1 MVRHAVLADALI
13 FSMHTHIQ
21 IGTPVFSGVPSRGL
35 KNVQP
40 KKVYSAHSEYLSRS
54 MLHVSLH
61 DNLLLSQIL
70 TLAES
75 HFRWI
80 LFAGIQTNDNPYLEY
95 ILPQEWPFI

>member
-1 MVRHAVLADALI
+1 MVGHAILADALI
-13 FSMHTHIQ
+13 FSMRTHIQ

-70 TLAES
+70 TLAECGEFCLLGYKIMTIPIWNTVCHRS
-75 HFRWI
+75 GR
-80 LFAGIQTNDNPYLEY
+80 LFN
-95 ILPQEWPFI
+95 

>member
-1 MVRHAVLADALI
+1 M
-13 FSMHTHIQ
+13 
-21 IGTPVFSGVPSRGL
+21 FSGVPSRGL

-70 TLAES
+70 TLAECGEFCLLGYTGVAVCLTES
-75 HFRWI
+75 S
-80 LFAGIQTNDNPYLEY
+80 A
-95 ILPQEWPFI
+95 